1 MTLSQPPNRPPN
13 LNAIMYFEAVAR
25 RSRVNLAA
33 SELSVSP
40 SAVSQQI
47 KALEEQMGVLLF
59 RRVKRRLILTEQ
71 GERLY
76 QSATEALG
84 LLRNAQTRVSQKR
97 EHRRLRI
104 RVAASFG
111 VRWLGPLVTDFI
123 AENPGI
129 DLHVDATSELTDFE
143 KENVDLE
150 IRYGMRTPIGLHAK
164 ALVVERV
171 LPLCTPKF
179 AAAARESG
187 VQTVL
192 ERTRLIHTVK
202 AAISWS
208 EWMTENEFE
217 NVDTSHGLKFDRSSM
232 SLQAAC
238 DGAGVVLETATLALN
253 ELRSGALVP
262 LAPELGSL
270 TFPTYWLTCPPRHLN
285 RRVVIVFGAW
295 IDKKANAHEL
305 EKSRLLESLGAG
317 ATKAHSH

>member
-1 MTLSQPPNRPPN
+1 MPLNQPPSRPPN
-13 LNAIMYFEAVAR
+13 LNAITYFEAVAR

-59 RRVKRRLILTEQ
+59 RRVKRRLVLTEQ

-84 LLRNAQTRVSQKR
+84 LLRSAQTRVSQKR
-97 EHRRLRI
+97 EHRSLRI

-111 VRWLGPLVTDFI
+111 VRWLGPLITDFI

-143 KENVDLE
+143 KEKFDLE
-150 IRYGMRTPIGLHAK
+150 IRYGLRAPIGLHAK
-164 ALVVERV
+164 ALVEERV
-171 LPLCTPKF
+171 LPLCAPKT
-179 AAAARESG
+179 ASAARELG
-187 VQTVL
+187 VQSVL

-217 NVDTSHGLKFDRSSM
+217 NIDTSRGLKFDRSSM

-253 ELRSGALVP
+253 ELRSGTLVP
-262 LAPELGSL
+262 LAPDLGSL
-270 TFPTYWLTCPPRHLN
+270 TFPSYWLTCPPRHLN
-285 RRVVIVFGAW
+285 RRVVIAFCGW
-295 IDKKANAHEL
+295 IDRKAGAHEL

-317 ATKAHSH
+317 ATKVFSH

>member
-1 MTLSQPPNRPPN
+1 
-13 LNAIMYFEAVAR
+13 
-25 RSRVNLAA
+25 
-33 SELSVSP
+33 
-40 SAVSQQI
+40 
-47 KALEEQMGVLLF
+47 MGVLLF
-59 RRVKRRLILTEQ
+59 RRVKRRLVLTEQ

-84 LLRNAQTRVSQKR
+84 LLRNAQARVSRKR
-97 EHRRLRI
+97 EHRSLRI

-123 AENPGI
+123 SENPGI
-129 DLHVDATSELTDFE
+129 ELHVDATSELTDFE

-150 IRYGMRTPIGLHAK
+150 IRYGMRAPIGLHAR

-171 LPLCTPKF
+171 LPLCSPKI
-179 AAAARESG
+179 AAAARETG
-187 VQTVL
+187 VQAVL

-202 AAISWS
+202 AAISWN
-208 EWMTENEFE
+208 EWLAENNLE
-217 NVDTSHGLKFDRSSM
+217 NVDASHGLKFDRSSM

-285 RRVVIVFGAW
+285 RRGVIVFDAW
-295 IDKKANAHEL
+295 IDKKADAHEL
-305 EKSRLLESLGAG
+305 EKSRLLESLGAS
-317 ATKAHSH
+317 ATTVYSN

>member
-1 MTLSQPPNRPPN
+1 M
-13 LNAIMYFEAVAR
+13 
-25 RSRVNLAA
+25 
-33 SELSVSP
+33 
-40 SAVSQQI
+40 
-47 KALEEQMGVLLF
+47 
-59 RRVKRRLILTEQ
+59 
-71 GERLY
+71 
-76 QSATEALG
+76 
-84 LLRNAQTRVSQKR
+84 
-97 EHRRLRI
+97 
-104 RVAASFG
+104 
-111 VRWLGPLVTDFI
+111 
-123 AENPGI
+123 
-129 DLHVDATSELTDFE
+129 
-143 KENVDLE
+143 
-150 IRYGMRTPIGLHAK
+150 HAK
-164 ALVVERV
+164 TPVVERV
-171 LPLCTPKF
+171 LPLCAPKI

-192 ERTRLIHTVK
+192 ERTRLVHTVK

-208 EWMTENEFE
+208 EWIAEKNFK

-270 TFPTYWLTCPPRHLN
+270 TVPTYWLTCPRRHLN

-295 IDKKANAHEL
+295 IDKKANAHEM